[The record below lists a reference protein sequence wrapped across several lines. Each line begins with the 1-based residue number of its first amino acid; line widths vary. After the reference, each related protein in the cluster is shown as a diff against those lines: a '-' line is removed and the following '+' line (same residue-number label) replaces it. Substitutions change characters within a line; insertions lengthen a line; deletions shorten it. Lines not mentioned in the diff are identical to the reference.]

1 MKGKLVLIGYMG
13 SGKSIVG
20 LELAKKL
27 KINHFDLDDLIEKSQ
42 NLTISEIFNQKG
54 EIFFRKIEHETFK
67 QKMLSQEDF
76 VLSTGGGTPC
86 YFNNHLLFDQE
97 NAKVVYLKASINT
110 ITQRL
115 INEKNKRPLVQN
127 LSNDELSEY
136 IGKHLFERSFYYN
149 KANFTISVDHKSINQ
164 IVNEIIKLLE

>member
-13 SGKSIVG
+13 SGKSIIG

-42 NLTISEIFNQKG
+42 NLTISDIFKQRG
-54 EIFFRKIEHETFK
+54 EIFFRKKEHEIFT
-67 QKMLSQEDF
+67 QKIASTEDF

-86 YFNNHLLFDQE
+86 YYNNHLLFDEKNVQTI
-97 NAKVVYLKASINT
+97 YLKASINT
-110 ITQRL
+110 LAQRL
-115 INEKNKRPLVQN
+115 MSEKNKRPLMQN
-127 LSNDELSEY
+127 LSNDDLNEY

-149 KANFTISVDHKSINQ
+149 KAKFIIPVDSKSIEQ
-164 IVNEIIKLLE
+164 IVTEIIQKLE

>member
-13 SGKSIVG
+13 SGKSIIG

-42 NLTISEIFNQKG
+42 NLTISDIFKHKG
-54 EIFFRKIEHETFK
+54 EIFFRKKEHEIFT
-67 QKMLSQEDF
+67 QKIASTEDF

-86 YFNNHLLFDQE
+86 YYNNHLLFDEKNIQTI
-97 NAKVVYLKASINT
+97 YLKASINT
-110 ITQRL
+110 LAQRL
-115 INEKNKRPLVQN
+115 ISEKNKRPLIQN
-127 LSNDELSEY
+127 LSNDDLNEY

-149 KANFTISVDHKSINQ
+149 KAKFIIPVDSKSIEQ
-164 IVNEIIKLLE
+164 IVTEIIEKLE